1 MPRGRPK
8 KKIAQQEIA
17 AEATLKAGANPAC
30 SACRGK
36 GWHWGFVGSRS
47 DQAHR
52 RLGSMMLRCLCV
64 DEQHNKAA

>member
-1 MPRGRPK
+1 
-8 KKIAQQEIA
+8 
-17 AEATLKAGANPAC
+17 LKADADPAC

-36 GWHWGFVGSRS
+36 GWHWGFVSSRS